1 MEDRKEKN
9 KGNNR
14 NNNVYVPLW
23 RTEKKRIKATTETT
37 TSMHRYGGQKLTVYF
52 YIGVA
57 SKVSLDLKFSET
69 GSLPLLS
76 DKASIP
82 LFSETVYLPLFSQI
96 VSLSLF
102 QRLFILLI
110 TFHSYL

>member
-14 NNNVYVPLW
+14 KNNVYAPLW
-23 RTEKKRIKATTETT
+23 RTET
-37 TSMHRYGGQKLTVYF
+37 HCVQYF

>member
-1 MEDRKEKN
+1 
-9 KGNNR
+9 
-14 NNNVYVPLW
+14 
-23 RTEKKRIKATTETT
+23 
-37 TSMHRYGGQKLTVYF
+37 MHRYGGQKLTVYF

-69 GSLPLLS
+69 GSLLS

-102 QRLFILLI
+102 PRLFILLI